1 MALWGGRFE
10 TGPDAIFREINDSLR
25 FDARLALHDIDGS
38 IAWANALARAN
49 VLTDEEH
56 LRLKNA
62 LLAMRA
68 TIAADPELPLR
79 DGRGNDEDIHSFVER
94 RLTESLGP
102 LAKKLHT
109 GRSRNDQVATDLRL
123 WTRDAIDARLIE
135 LMTARA
141 SLLDLASRERS
152 TVISGYTHL
161 QRAQPLLLA
170 HWALAY
176 EAMLARDSARF
187 RDARARVNLCPLGS
201 GALAGTAYPID
212 RHALAQDLH
221 FAAPTTNSLDAVSDR
236 DFVLETLAA
245 ATIAAVHLSRL
256 AEEIVIWT
264 SPLVGLVTLS
274 DKFTTGSSIMP
285 QKRNPVA
292 LEHARTRFS
301 RVLGSAGMVVYSS
314 HNIPFADLNDFG
326 PDVQGALHMQHQ
338 QLVGGLDLLTACL
351 EEGAFDTTVLAAA
364 AAATDTTATELADV
378 LVRDTGLS
386 FPAAHAVVGKLV
398 VTLQA
403 QGRQFTSVTPADVAA
418 AGGPHLPADALR
430 DAVDPA
436 RFVARRRG
444 LGMPAAEAMAGR
456 VAAQREGIE
465 ADAAA
470 LASEKE
476 RLAAARSAL
485 RSVSARSTPT

>member
-236 DFVLETLAA
+236 DFVLETLATISIT
-245 ATIAAVHLSRL
+245 ATHISRL
-256 AEEIVIWT
+256 GEDLVLYGSQEFNFFEFGDQVSSGSSLMPQKKNPDAAELMRGKAARTIG
-264 SPLVGLVTLS
+264 SLVTLLTAVKGLPLAYNKDLQE
-274 DKFTTGSSIMP
+274 DKEPLFDAMDTLSLMLRVT
-285 QKRNPVA
+285 PVVI
-292 LEHARTRFS
+292 RTLKVRADVCRKAAEGGHS
-301 RVLGSAGMVVYSS
+301 NATDLADYLVEK
-314 HNIPFADLNDFG
+314 NIPFREAHD
-326 PDVQGALHMQHQ
+326 
-338 QLVGGLDLLTACL
+338 LVGKAVRRALELDLPLDRMPL
-351 EEGAFDTTVLAAA
+351 D
-364 AAATDTTATELADV
+364 ELRVISPAIAQDV
-378 LVRDTGLS
+378 FPRLS
-386 FPAAHAVVGKLV
+386 
-398 VTLQA
+398 
-403 QGRQFTSVTPADVAA
+403 
-418 AGGPHLPADALR
+418 
-430 DAVDPA
+430 
-436 RFVARRRG
+436 
-444 LGMPAAEAMAGR
+444 
-456 VAAQREGIE
+456 IE
-465 ADAAA
+465 ASLNRREVLGGTGPKAVHTA
-470 LASEKE
+470 LTKAQDQLNAE
-476 RLAAARSAL
+476 RS
-485 RSVSARSTPT
+485 